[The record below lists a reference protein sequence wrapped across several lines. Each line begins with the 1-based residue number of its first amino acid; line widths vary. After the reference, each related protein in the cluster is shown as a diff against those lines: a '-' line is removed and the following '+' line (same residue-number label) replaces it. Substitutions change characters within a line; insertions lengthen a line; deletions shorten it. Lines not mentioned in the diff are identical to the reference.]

1 MFDAKRLLDALI
13 GAVQPGG
20 NDRNAAAGAALDQA
34 RQGVSGFQ
42 GAAHQLFGHAISGV
56 REAAGDANRATGI
69 GASIDAALGAHGGP
83 SPADHLVERAK
94 QAASANPGLA
104 QAALLGAA
112 GLLLGSRKGRGL
124 AANAAGLS
132 GLALI
137 GGLAYKAFQARQG
150 EAPNAPPAL
159 PASDDRSAGARTS
172 GVPPTT
178 AGAASNTPLFSP
190 LPAPEHPRA
199 IVDASHAADDDALL
213 FVRAMVA
220 AASADGR
227 VTDDERARIFDGLAQ
242 AGIDEAA
249 TRWLERELADPASID
264 EIAEPVTD
272 PEKAAQVY
280 AAARLA
286 IDPDT
291 LQEREFL
298 RQLAAALDLEPTVVS
313 EIDDGA
319 GRLVLPSRSA

>member
-13 GAVQPGG
+13 GAAAPGPG
-20 NDRNAAAGAALDQA
+20 SDRGTAAGAAADQV
-34 RQGVSGFQ
+34 RQ
-42 GAAHQLFGHAISGV
+42 GAASFQQSANQLFGSAVSGL
-56 REAAGDANRATGI
+56 RQAADDASRSSGI
-69 GASIDAALGAHGGP
+69 GARIDAALGQHGGP
-83 SPADHLVERAK
+83 SPADQLVEKAK
-94 QAASANPGLA
+94 QAAAANPGLA

-112 GLLLGSRKGRGL
+112 GLLFSSRGGRSL
-124 AANAAGLS
+124 AANAAGLG

-137 GGLAYKAFQARQG
+137 GGLAYKAFRDRQG
-150 EAPNAPPAL
+150 EGVPPEPYQPAL
-159 PASDDRSAGARTS
+159 PRGAS
-172 GVPPTT
+172 GVPQ
-178 AGAASNTPLFSP
+178 AGSASNPPLTSP
-190 LPAPEHPRA
+190 LPAPEHPPA
-199 IVDASHAADDDALL
+199 TIDASHATDDDALL

-227 VTDDERARIFDGLAQ
+227 VTDDERARIVDGLRQ
-242 AGIDEAA
+242 AGIDEAS
-249 TRWLERELADPASID
+249 TRWLEREMADPASVD
-264 EIAEPVTD
+264 ELAEPVTS

-298 RQLAAALDLEPTVVS
+298 RQLAAALDLEPNVVA

-319 GRLVLPSRSA
+319 GRIVFRGPRT